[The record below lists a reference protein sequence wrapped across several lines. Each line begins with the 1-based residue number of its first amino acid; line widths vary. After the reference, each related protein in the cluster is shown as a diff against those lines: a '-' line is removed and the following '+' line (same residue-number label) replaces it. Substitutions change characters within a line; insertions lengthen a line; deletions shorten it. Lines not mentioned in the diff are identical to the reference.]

1 MPKIDPSSLE
11 LEERVVKTNKCQKT
25 HKGGRTLS
33 WNALVVVGDGHGHV
47 GAAIGKARGIPDA
60 IRKGFEAAKKELI
73 RVPLA
78 GQTIPHQI
86 QSHHGAS
93 IVLLKPASP
102 GTGVV
107 AGGSM
112 RHILEAAGVKDVVA
126 KSLGSA
132 NSINTTW
139 ATLRALSEL
148 RSPGEMA
155 KLRGVDAAD
164 LMPRRNGSSNGAN
177 GQSPAPAAAET
188 VPAAVPA
195 PAVVPGPVVA
205 AVPTAEPVSTSETIP
220 TVAEETGN
228 AQ

>member
-1 MPKIDPSSLE
+1 MPKIDPNSLE

-60 IRKGFEAAKKELI
+60 IRKGFESAKKELI
-73 RVPLA
+73 KVPLA
-78 GQTIPHQI
+78 GATIPHQI
-86 QSHHGAS
+86 TSHHGAS
-93 IVLLKPASP
+93 IVMLKPAAP

-112 RHILEAAGVKDVVA
+112 RHILEAAGVKDVVG

-132 NSINTTW
+132 NAINTTW

-155 KLRGVDAAD
+155 RLRGVEDES
-164 LMPRRNGSSNGAN
+164 LTGRRNGGNGN
-177 GQSPAPAAAET
+177 GRTAETDETIDAVAAAP
-188 VPAAVPA
+188 PAL
-195 PAVVPGPVVA
+195 
-205 AVPTAEPVSTSETIP
+205 AE
-220 TVAEETGN
+220 AEN
-228 AQ
+228 AE

>member
-1 MPKIDPSSLE
+1 MPKIDPNSLE

-86 QSHHGAS
+86 RSHHGAS
-93 IVLLKPASP
+93 EVLLKPAAP

-112 RHILEAAGVKDVVA
+112 RHILEAAGVRDVVG

-132 NSINTTW
+132 NSINTAW
-139 ATLRALSEL
+139 ATLQALSEL
-148 RSPGEMA
+148 RSPGEIA
-155 KLRGVDAAD
+155 RLRGVEEEPAA
-164 LMPRRNGSSNGAN
+164 RRNSGNGSG
-177 GQSPAPAAAET
+177 PAVAEPEAAA
-188 VPAAVPA
+188 A
-195 PAVVPGPVVA
+195 
-205 AVPTAEPVSTSETIP
+205 TAGVE
-220 TVAEETGN
+220 ADD
-228 AQ
+228 AD